1 MRERA
6 IREGSV
12 GLLILLAIG
21 LFAGLVLWLKGLTP
35 GRQSY
40 RVKFVFENTLGM
52 QEGTAVTFRGVRVGR
67 VLSIR
72 PESNQVTVTVEIIQ
86 PDLKIPSDSRIE
98 VNQSGL
104 IGDTTLDITPVRS
117 LSAPELALTP
127 FRPDCQSQV
136 IICDGDQLSGQVGA
150 SFGSLI
156 QSTQGLASAFA
167 DPSIMG
173 GIKTTLSNATQLTEN
188 GKLLTQGLTSLSQQV
203 QADIG
208 PLLASANR
216 TSEKIGNA
224 ATAFEL
230 TGTAVN
236 SLIAANRSNLISSL
250 EHVNRSTAN
259 LEVIMATLAP
269 AIQNSQFLDNLDALS
284 ADATVAMADIRAIT
298 STVNTPANLVTLQ
311 QTLDSARTV
320 FQGAHKVL
328 ADVDELTGD
337 PQLRRHIRDL
347 INGLSTL
354 VSATQQLEQEGQ
366 LAQTLTLPQGAVIDR
381 ITLTPEVLPRSPG
394 PDLSG
399 SQPLLI
405 THNGQPYSLTVHP
418 KPSRRSP

>member
-188 GKLLTQGLTSLSQQV
+188 GKLLTQ
-203 QADIG
+203 ADIG

-230 TGTAVN
+230 TGTEVN

>member
-1 MRERA
+1 
-6 IREGSV
+6 
-12 GLLILLAIG
+12 
-21 LFAGLVLWLKGLTP
+21 
-35 GRQSY
+35 
-40 RVKFVFENTLGM
+40 
-52 QEGTAVTFRGVRVGR
+52 
-67 VLSIR
+67 
-72 PESNQVTVTVEIIQ
+72 
-86 PDLKIPSDSRIE
+86 
-98 VNQSGL
+98 
-104 IGDTTLDITPVRS
+104 
-117 LSAPELALTP
+117 
-127 FRPDCQSQV
+127 V

-230 TGTAVN
+230 TGTEVN

>member
-67 VLSIR
+67 VLGIK
-72 PESNQVTVTVEIIQ
+72 PESNQVTVTVEITQ
-86 PDLKIPSDSRIE
+86 PDLKIPSDAKIE

-117 LSAPELALTP
+117 LTPTELALTP
-127 FRPDCQSQV
+127 FQPGCQSQV
-136 IICDGDQLSGQVGA
+136 IICDGDQLAGQVGA
-150 SFGSLI
+150 NFGSLI

-173 GIKTTLSNATQLTEN
+173 GIKTTLNNATQLTEN
-188 GKLLTQGLTSLSQQV
+188 GKLLTEGLTSLSQQI

-224 ATAFEL
+224 ASAFEL
-230 TGTAVN
+230 TGTEVN
-236 SLIAANRSNLISSL
+236 SLIRTNRSNIISTL
-250 EHVNRSTAN
+250 EQINRSTAN
-259 LEVIMATLAP
+259 LEVIMTTLAP
-269 AIQNSQFLDNLDALS
+269 AIQNSQFLDNLDTLS

-347 INGLSTL
+347 ITGRSTL
-354 VSATQQLEQEGQ
+354 VSATQPLEQEGE
-366 LAQTLTLPQGAVIDR
+366 LAQALTLPQGAPIDR
-381 ITLTPEVLPRSPG
+381 ITLTPEVPPRPPG
-394 PDLSG
+394 PVSG
-399 SQPLLI
+399 GGQPLLI
-405 THNGQPYSLTVHP
+405 THHGQPYYLTVHP
-418 KPSRRSP
+418 NPSRPGP